1 MIDMAR
7 SGMLDQ
13 TIFDSQWPT
22 IQGMFADATQNNIKF
37 RGNGVA
43 NGPDIEQAVK

>member
-1 MIDMAR
+1 MISMAR

-13 TIFDSQWPT
+13 TFFDSQWPT
-22 IQGMFADATQNNIKF
+22 IQSMFADATQNNIKF

-43 NGPDIEQAVK
+43 NGPDI